1 VATAHLSGSLGR
13 ARSFASLA
21 ECEDDADRGP
31 HGDESGEH
39 PEQKRRLAHGQPRQ
53 FVAREEETRAADDP
67 AVFGELRDLAG
78 DRRGRV
84 IGGVPVGVH
93 EDHPTV
99 ASLVAHDLSVPRTA
113 AGKTPRRERAQRLAV
128 LCAAAL
134 VGVAAGSLAG
144 GPPAAKGAA
153 DAAVVLAAGD
163 VARVMDIPVGCR
175 VARRGV
181 PPATMLDCRRAGR
194 LDGTYGVLFG
204 RWNVRVVRFQGAH
217 DAQVVF
223 SARHGSGA
231 VCCKVGD
238 GP

>member
-1 VATAHLSGSLGR
+1 VATAHLTGSLGR

-21 ECEDDADRGP
+21 EGEDDADRRP
-31 HGDESGEH
+31 DCHESGEH
-39 PEQKRRLAHGQPRQ
+39 PEQERRLADGQPRQ
-53 FVAREEETRAADDP
+53 LVACEEETRAANDP
-67 AVFGELRDLAG
+67 AVLGDLRDLAG

-84 IGGVPVGVH
+84 FGRAPVGVH

-99 ASLVAHDLSVPRTA
+99 ARLVAHGPSVPRTGA
-113 AGKTPRRERAQRLAV
+113 RKTLPRERTLRLAV
-128 LCAAAL
+128 VCAAAL
-134 VGVAAGSLAG
+134 VGVAVGSLAG
-144 GPPAAKGAA
+144 GPLAARAAA

-163 VARVMDIPVGCR
+163 IARVMDIPVGCQ
-175 VARRGV
+175 VVRRGV

-223 SARHGSGA
+223 SARHGGGA
-231 VCCKVGD
+231 VCCKGS
-238 GP
+238 GGR